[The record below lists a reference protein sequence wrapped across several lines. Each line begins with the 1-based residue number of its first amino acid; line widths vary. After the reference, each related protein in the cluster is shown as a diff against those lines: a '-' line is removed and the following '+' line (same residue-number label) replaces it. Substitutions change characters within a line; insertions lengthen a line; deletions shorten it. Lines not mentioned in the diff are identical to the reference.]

1 MQEGLF
7 SYEKNKKNFASIMK
21 KGKYCKKSSP
31 DGVCNPVRNISGSN
45 VFLWFPIM
53 NADKRRWDHQRS
65 YLRSVRIKGK
75 D

>member
-1 MQEGLF
+1 MPVIFSQKALLSFFIYPTMQEGLF

-53 NADKRRWDHQRS
+53 NRR
-65 YLRSVRIKGK
+65 
-75 D
+75 